1 MVLKNWLEIPT
12 HIHHIWYKWLSPVNK
27 KKLLKNPIQFAV
39 KHTLINIKDL
49 KVVFH
54 ERNSFLFD
62 INQPSVKK
70 DSDSFNEAM
79 PSDDDVEI
87 YELLGIF
94 MLPLLM
100 KTFSS
105 EKVR

>member
-1 MVLKNWLEIPT
+1 M
-12 HIHHIWYKWLSPVNK
+12 
-27 KKLLKNPIQFAV
+27 KNPIQFAV

-54 ERNSFLFD
+54 ERNS
-62 INQPSVKK
+62 NQPSVKK

-87 YELLGIF
+87 YELVGIF